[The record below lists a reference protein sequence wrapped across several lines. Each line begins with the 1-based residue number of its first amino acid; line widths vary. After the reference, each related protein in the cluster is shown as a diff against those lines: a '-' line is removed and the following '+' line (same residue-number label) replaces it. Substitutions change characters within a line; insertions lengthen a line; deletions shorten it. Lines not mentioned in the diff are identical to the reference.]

1 MFKKRKKSLPFY
13 FQQQSIT
20 NPYFKQRNINKV
32 IEENKTALN
41 NKPTTLFNK
50 PTTLNEWQTFHK
62 TNEEGMSK
70 AYSKPEG
77 YHIDNNKLFIAGTRD
92 LRDVYDWAKIP
103 FGTFKDSKIYKNIE
117 PAFKD
122 NPEINY
128 IVGHSAGGSAALEL
142 QKNYPDRKLIRL
154 LIILQFLKELT
165 QKAILMKITNL

>member
-1 MFKKRKKSLPFY
+1 MK
-13 FQQQSIT
+13 I
-20 NPYFKQRNINKV
+20 
-32 IEENKTALN
+32 
-41 NKPTTLFNK
+41 
-50 PTTLNEWQTFHK
+50 
-62 TNEEGMSK
+62 

-103 FGTFKDSKIYKNIE
+103 FGNFKDSKIYKNIE
-117 PAFKD
+117 PVFKN

-142 QKNYPDRKLIRL
+142 EKITLIERLLLL

-165 QKAILMKITNL
+165 PKAILMKTTSR